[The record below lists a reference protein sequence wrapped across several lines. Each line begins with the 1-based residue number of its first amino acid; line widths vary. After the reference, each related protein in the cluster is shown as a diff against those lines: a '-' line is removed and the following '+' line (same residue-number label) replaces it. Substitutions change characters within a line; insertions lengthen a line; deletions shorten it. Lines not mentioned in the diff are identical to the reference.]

1 MAMGAVRGQ
10 AATLQV
16 EMVCLDELVAG
27 DDRYRKLDRL
37 VDWSFV
43 REVAA
48 PYCAD
53 EVGRLSIDPIVLV
66 QLMVAGALEGIGST
80 REVLRQASVRLDL
93 RRFLGYGLCERLPVH
108 QTHAHAHTRR
118 FVDAALFERL
128 VVRSLEL
135 CKQHGLVEGTHLSI
149 DGFHAGADAALA
161 SLRASLAL
169 APPPEAGAG
178 GDVDLG
184 EGSAPEPAVQLA
196 LDEQA
201 AGGRPPGERPALT
214 LAEPRSGPTP
224 KRRSSNRTS
233 VAVTDPEAKLR
244 GKPGQRPH
252 LVYRGQV
259 AVDRK
264 RRVIVACL
272 GEPADGFEGDA
283 VEPLLERARF
293 ALPELESV
301 GADSGF
307 AAERVWRA
315 AERRGLT
322 AFIPPQPTM
331 LPNAGEEATSEAQ
344 RQALA
349 ARARCK
355 SPAGIAAHR
364 QRMAD
369 AEGAIGELKNHGTA
383 DRAQRRGT
391 RHYHVQLLRNRMAV
405 NCKRLAD
412 HAPQAHGAAAAQATQ
427 PQQPAAATSAM
438 TTQKPAAAA
447 DRSRW
452 LAALL
457 AAAPRVW
464 HYAISLNRQVR
475 SSERLLGQAPKR
487 GAMGAAL
494 DGAGRVVT
502 PEVGVQCVGRVP

>member
-1 MAMGAVRGQ
+1 MAMGALKGQ

-16 EMVCLDELVAG
+16 EMVCLDELVAA
-27 DDRYRKLDRL
+27 DDRYRKLDRF

-48 PYCAD
+48 PYYVED
-53 EVGRLSIDPIVLV
+53 VGRPSIDPIVLV
-66 QLMVAGALEGIGST
+66 KLMVAGALEGIGSA
-80 REVLRQASVRLDL
+80 RELLRQASVRLDL
-93 RRFLGYGLCERLPVH
+93 RRFLGYGLGERLPVH
-108 QTHAHAHTRR
+108 QTLSHAHTRR

-128 VVRSLEL
+128 FLRSLEL
-135 CKQHGLVEGTHLSI
+135 CKQHGLVEGTHISI
-149 DGFHAGADAALA
+149 DGFDAEADAALA

-169 APPPEAGAG
+169 AAAAEAEAGG
-178 GDVDLG
+178 GADSG
-184 EGSAPEPAVQLA
+184 AGSALEPAGQLA
-196 LDEQA
+196 LDDRAA
-201 AGGRPPGERPALT
+201 AGGRPPGVRPALT

-233 VAVTDPEAKLR
+233 VSVTDPEAKLR

-259 AVDRK
+259 AVDGK

-272 GEPADGFEGDA
+272 GEQADGFEGDA
-283 VEPLLERARF
+283 VEPLLDRARF
-293 ALPELESV
+293 ALPELASV

-307 AAERVWRA
+307 AAERVWWA
-315 AERRGLT
+315 AERRGIT

-331 LPNAGEEATSEAQ
+331 LPRAGEEPTTEAQ

-369 AEGAIGELKNHGTA
+369 AEGVIGELKNHGTA

-391 RHYHVQLLRNRMAV
+391 PHYHVQLLLNCAAV

-412 HAPQAHGAAAAQATQ
+412 HAPQAQSGVAAVPQATQ
-427 PQQPAAATSAM
+427 AQLPATAASATNTQQP
-438 TTQKPAAAA
+438 AAA

-457 AAAPRVW
+457 AAAPRAW
-464 HYAISLNRQVR
+464 NYPISLN
-475 SSERLLGQAPKR
+475 
-487 GAMGAAL
+487 
-494 DGAGRVVT
+494 
-502 PEVGVQCVGRVP
+502 